1 MKYIISLN
9 GCDDTTKIEVDLTD
23 EELNTIIKVGKIVNE
38 TSNYIC
44 MPTMSIYTE
53 YRIEED
59 AYIYIKDYEKD
70 LLKED
75 K

>member
-1 MKYIISLN
+1 MKYVISLN

-38 TSNYIC
+38 TSKYGC